1 MKIFFF
7 KVTLLL
13 LPVLFLYIFP
23 TYVEIKSGEFVP
35 LSTVIEKQLDTDT
48 QVIYGPAFSDQ
59 TTYHKA
65 QMVKRLEP
73 QVLALGN
80 SKLLTLRAP
89 FFNEGV
95 TFYNAGGIVGEIGG
109 FRKFLEATKAKP
121 EILIITVEPL
131 YFDPLLVISTSTL
144 DKKYQPVPYLTK
156 ISSIVVKDWVTVYVD
171 YFKKKFT
178 LRELTPSNPSVETI
192 GLNARINGSGF
203 RNDGSYHYGRQYE
216 SKRLTQEKI
225 GKAITYIENKTSIES
240 KEFFSSSARRE
251 LDELLRYCKENGI
264 YVIGYIPPTP
274 KAIEDTYK
282 KFPRYDYMLQT
293 ESLTAP
299 LFKKYG
305 FEVYDFY
312 SMARLGAGDE
322 ETIDEYH
329 TSERVMVRVLLKIL
343 DTNTQLKQVT
353 SKAHLKKILLNAKDQ
368 NDVMRG
374 GL

>member
-1 MKIFFF
+1 MKNFFF
-7 KVTLLL
+7 KVFLLL
-13 LPVLFLYIFP
+13 LPVALLYIFP
-23 TYVEIKSGEFVP
+23 TYVDIKSGEFVP
-35 LSTVIEKQLDTDT
+35 LSTVIEKQLDTNNP
-48 QVIYGPAFSDQ
+48 VIYGPAFSDQ

-65 QMVKRLEP
+65 QMVRMLNP

-80 SKLLTLRAP
+80 SKLLTLRAQ

-95 TFYNAGGIVGEIGG
+95 TFYNAGGIVGEIGS
-109 FRKFLEATKAKP
+109 FRKFLEVTKAKP

-144 DKKYQPVPYLTK
+144 DKKYQPVPHMTK
-156 ISSIVVKDWVTVYVD
+156 ISSIVIQDWLTVYLD

-178 LRELTPSNPSVETI
+178 LRELTESNPSIETI

-203 RNDGSYHYGRQYE
+203 RNDGSYHYGKQYE
-216 SKRLTQEKI
+216 SKQLKQEKI
-225 GKAITYIENKTSIES
+225 NKAITFIENKTSIES
-240 KEFFSSSARRE
+240 KEFFSSSARKE
-251 LDELLRYCKENGI
+251 LDELLRYCKENNI

-282 KFPRYDYMLQT
+282 KYSKYDYMT
-293 ESLTAP
+293 HTHELTSP
-299 LFKKYG
+299 IFKKYG

-329 TSERVMVRVLLKIL
+329 TSERVMLRVLINIL
-343 DTNTQLKQVT
+343 DTNTHLQQVA
-353 SKAHLKKILLNAKDQ
+353 SKAYLKKILLNSKDQ

-374 GL
+374 SL

>member
-1 MKIFFF
+1 MKTFFF
-7 KVTLLL
+7 KATLLL
-13 LPVLFLYIFP
+13 LPVAFLYIFP

-35 LSTVIEKQLDTDT
+35 LLTVIEKQLDANT

-65 QMVKRLEP
+65 QMVTKLQP

-109 FRKFLEATKAKP
+109 FRKFLEVTKAKP
-121 EILIITVEPL
+121 EILIMTVEPL

-144 DKKYQPVPYLTK
+144 DKKYQSVPYVTK
-156 ISSIVVKDWVTVYVD
+156 ISSIVVQDWVTVYLD

-178 LRELTPSNPSVETI
+178 ISELTQSDPSVETI

-203 RNDGSYHYGRQYE
+203 RNDGSYHYGKQYE
-216 SKRLTQEKI
+216 SKQLKQEKI
-225 GKAITYIENKTSIES
+225 SRAITYIENKTSIES
-240 KEFFSSSARRE
+240 KEFFSNSARKE

-282 KFPRYDYMLQT
+282 KFPRYDYMLET
-293 ESLTAP
+293 LSFTSP
-299 LFKKYG
+299 IFKKYG

-329 TSERVMVRVLLKIL
+329 TSERVMLRVLIKML
-343 DTNTQLKQVT
+343 DTNKELQQVAE
-353 SKAHLKKILLNAKDQ
+353 KAYLKKILFNSKDQ
-368 NDVMRG
+368 NDVMKH
-374 GL
+374 